1 MITDQARIDGLL
13 IAHATF
19 VRDVAIPNEDRVERE
34 DRVGDDLV
42 AEMRK
47 LGTFGW
53 SIPKA
58 YGGSELTTE
67 ELALAFIELS
77 QCSVAFRVVGA
88 QNAGIGSECLIR
100 DGTPEQKQR
109 YLPRLASGELIGCLA
124 LTEESAGL
132 RCHGAEDAGA
142 SDGRRRLC
150 AQRRQALHHARA
162 HRGPVHG
169 AGAHRR
175 QRPRLGWH
183 HGVPD
188 RARHAR
194 ALHQRPT
201 PKMGQEGAPIGEVY
215 LEDCRVPAGAIIGL
229 EPGKGFATVM
239 KCLNKQR
246 VNLAALSTGPAIR
259 LLDEGIA
266 YARERHQSGR
276 PIGEFQLVQAM
287 LAECKVEI
295 EATRALI
302 LETARKRDRG
312 EDVTMDVSLC
322 KYLATEM
329 CCRVADRIVQVFGGQ
344 GYVKGR
350 GIERFYRDV
359 RAARIY
365 EGTSQIHL
373 LNIAKHLLR
382 EPSRSPAGLKRAPAA
397 VSPPGGCWRRGSPWR
412 TSPRRRPPA
421 PPARPGPAGP

>member
-1 MITDQARIDGLL
+1 MIKDQARIDDLL
-13 IAHATF
+13 ARTRAF
-19 VRDVAIPNEDRVERE
+19 VRDVAIPNEDRVESE
-34 DRVGDDLV
+34 DRIDADLV

-53 SIPKA
+53 SIPRE

-67 ELALAFIELS
+67 ELALAFMELT

-124 LTEESAGL
+124 LTEESAGSDATAL
-132 RCHGAEDAGA
+132 KTGAQRQTGGDYMLNGAKRYITLAPIAGLFTVLA
-142 SDGRRRLC
+142 RSDGGT
-150 AQRRQALHHARA
+150 
-162 HRGPVHG
+162 RGS
-169 AGAHRR
+169 AGITAFLIERGT
-175 QRPRLGWH
+175 PGLSTSE
-183 HGVPD
+183 
-188 RARHAR
+188 
-194 ALHQRPT
+194 PT

-215 LEDCRVPAGAIIGL
+215 LENCRVPADAIIGL
-229 EPGKGFATVM
+229 EPGKGFATLM

-276 PIGEFQLVQAM
+276 AIGEFQLVQAM

-302 LETARKRDRG
+302 IETARKRDRG

-382 EPSRSPAGLKRAPAA
+382 EP
-397 VSPPGGCWRRGSPWR
+397 
-412 TSPRRRPPA
+412 
-421 PPARPGPAGP
+421 GPAGAAV

>member
-1 MITDQARIDGLL
+1 MITDQTRIDELL
-13 IAHATF
+13 ARTRKF
-19 VRDVAIPNEDRVERE
+19 VREVAIPNEDRVELE

-67 ELALAFIELS
+67 ELALAFMELS

-100 DGTPEQKQR
+100 DGTAEQKRQ

-124 LTEESAGL
+124 LTEESAGS
-132 RCHGAEDAGA
+132 DAT
-142 SDGRRRLC
+142 
-150 AQRRQALHHARA
+150 ALMTRA
-162 HRGPVHG
+162 HRTADGDYVLNGQKRYITLAPI
-169 AGAHRR
+169 AG
-175 QRPRLGWH
+175 LFT
-183 HGVPD
+183 VL
-188 RARHAR
+188 ARTDDNVRGSAGITAFLIER
-194 ALHQRPT
+194 GTPGLSTGGST
-201 PKMGQEGAPIGEVY
+201 PKMGQEGAPIGEIY

-229 EPGKGFATVM
+229 APGKGFATLM

-276 PIGEFQLVQAM
+276 AIGEFQLVQAM

-302 LETARKRDRG
+302 LQTARKRDRG

-382 EPSRSPAGLKRAPAA
+382 EPGQSSPTG
-397 VSPPGGCWRRGSPWR
+397 
-412 TSPRRRPPA
+412 
-421 PPARPGPAGP
+421 

>member
-1 MITDQARIDGLL
+1 MITDPMRFDDLLARTRRFI
-13 IAHATF
+13 
-19 VRDVAIPNEDRVERE
+19 REVAIPNEDRVERE
-34 DRVGDDLV
+34 DHVGDDLN
-42 AEMRK
+42 AEMRR

-53 SIPKA
+53 SIPKT

-67 ELALAFIELS
+67 ELALAFMELS

-124 LTEESAGL
+124 LTEVTAGSDATALKTRAHLTETGDYVLNGAKRYITLAPIAGLLTVLARTDDRERGSAGITAFL
-132 RCHGAEDAGA
+132 VE
-142 SDGRRRLC
+142 
-150 AQRRQALHHARA
+150 
-162 HRGPVHG
+162 RGTPG
-169 AGAHRR
+169 LSTSA
-175 QRPRLGWH
+175 
-183 HGVPD
+183 
-188 RARHAR
+188 
-194 ALHQRPT
+194 PT
-201 PKMGQEGAPIGEVY
+201 PKMGQEGAPIGEVH
-215 LEDCRVPAGAIIGL
+215 LKDCRVPADAIIGL
-229 EPGKGFATVM
+229 RPGAGFATVM

-246 VNLAALSTGPAIR
+246 INLAALSTGPAIR

-266 YARERHQSGR
+266 YAKERQQSGR
-276 PIGEFQLVQAM
+276 PIAEFQLVQAM

-312 EDVTMDVSLC
+312 EDVAMDVSLC

-382 EPSRSPAGLKRAPAA
+382 DG
-397 VSPPGGCWRRGSPWR
+397 VSSG
-412 TSPRRRPPA
+412 
-421 PPARPGPAGP
+421 ARPSG